1 MDSTVKRKE
10 RCITMY
16 KITNNIKTYHNHTYA
31 FVSKLKKGEVK
42 QYDCFTWFYRM
53 NELDNADKSINV
65 VVFNFEG
72 AKTPSKENM
81 GYLELECYY
90 LNEQARIASN
100 AYKALQVTCDM
111 FKVIG
116 FEHKAVIDEVIHQYA
131 YTESTDDKDEWEED
145 ENE

>member
-1 MDSTVKRKE
+1 
-10 RCITMY
+10 MY
-16 KITNNIKTYHNHTYA
+16 KMAEEVKTYYPIYG

-42 QYDCFTWFYRM
+42 QYDCFTWIYRM
-53 NELDNADKSINV
+53 KELDNADYSINV

-72 AKTPSKENM
+72 AKTPSN
-81 GYLELECYY
+81 LELECYY

-111 FKVIG
+111 FKIIG
-116 FEHKAVIDEVIHQYA
+116 FEHKTVIDEVIRQY
-131 YTESTDDKDEWEED
+131 TIDEEEE

>member
-1 MDSTVKRKE
+1 
-10 RCITMY
+10 MY
-16 KITNNIKTYHNHTYA
+16 KMVEEVKTYYPIYG
-31 FVSKLKKGEVK
+31 FVSKLKKGEIK
-42 QYDCFTWFYRM
+42 QYDCFTWIYRM
-53 NELDNADKSINV
+53 KELDNADYSINV

-131 YTESTDDKDEWEED
+131 YAESADDKDEWEED